1 MKKKKAILAALG
13 LGGLLFAGGIIF
25 IVPADNVSAYSSDGN
40 EKINVLKVGEH
51 TTGIEEKFDPPESIQ
66 PETSYEKTVA
76 VKNHSNIPCYV
87 RIFVESDQEEM
98 SLDINFDT
106 ENWTEKQEDG
116 YYYYR
121 TVLGGRK
128 TTEPLFTT
136 VTTGKENKA
145 FQILVYEETVQA
157 DGHANALDAFA
168 AIQGEQESGHENE

>member
-1 MKKKKAILAALG
+1 MKKKKAIFAALG
-13 LGGLLFAGGIIF
+13 LWGLLLAGITIF
-25 IVPADNVSAYSSDGN
+25 FVAADNVSAFSSDGN
-40 EKINVLKVGEH
+40 EKINVIKAGEH
-51 TTGIEEKFDPPESIQ
+51 TTGIEEKFDPPESVQ

-87 RIFVESDQEEM
+87 RIFVESDREEM
-98 SLDINFDT
+98 PLDINFDT

-121 TVLGGRK
+121 TVLGGRE

-136 VTTGKENKA
+136 VTTGKEDKA

-157 DGHANALDAFA
+157 DGHESAVDAFA
-168 AIQGEQESGHENE
+168 SIQGEQESGHENE